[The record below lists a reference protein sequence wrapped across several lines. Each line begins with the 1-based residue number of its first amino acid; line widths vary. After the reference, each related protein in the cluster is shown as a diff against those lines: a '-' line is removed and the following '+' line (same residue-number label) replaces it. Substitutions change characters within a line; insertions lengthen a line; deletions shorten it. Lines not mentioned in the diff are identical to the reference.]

1 MFSFYLLFCCSATLL
16 LNYYIR
22 KWTHKNLIIWSLI
35 SGVILSYVS
44 CYYNEEEYLKFIS
57 FIWYMVLIN
66 ISLIDVYT
74 LRIPN
79 SLTGILFVCA
89 LANGIFNNSV
99 NVLSHILG
107 MVSISLFLF
116 TLCKVKADSFGFGDI
131 KLCAADGLYL
141 GLSNMI
147 CAFIIAVIAAGIAAL
162 CILIKK
168 KKLKNVKM
176 PFGPFLC
183 FGFMLA
189 SLYGECI
196 VNWYFSLY

>member
-22 KWTHKNLIIWSLI
+22 KWTHKKLIIRSLI
-35 SGVILSYVS
+35 TGDILSYVS

-99 NVLSHILG
+99 NVCSASCLN
-107 MVSISLFLF
+107 
-116 TLCKVKADSFGFGDI
+116 
-131 KLCAADGLYL
+131 L

-196 VNWYFSLY
+196 VNCYISLY

>member
-1 MFSFYLLFCCSATLL
+1 M
-16 LNYYIR
+16 
-22 KWTHKNLIIWSLI
+22 
-35 SGVILSYVS
+35 
-44 CYYNEEEYLKFIS
+44 
-57 FIWYMVLIN
+57 IN

-131 KLCAADGLYL
+131 KLCAAAGLYL

-168 KKLKNVKM
+168 KTEK
-176 PFGPFLC
+176 C
-183 FGFMLA
+183 
-189 SLYGECI
+189 
-196 VNWYFSLY
+196 